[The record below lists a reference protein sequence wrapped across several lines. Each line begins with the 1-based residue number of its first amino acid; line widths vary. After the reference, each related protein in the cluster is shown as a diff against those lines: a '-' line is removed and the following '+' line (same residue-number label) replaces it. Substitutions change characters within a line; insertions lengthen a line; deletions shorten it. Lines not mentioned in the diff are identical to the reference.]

1 MLASLARV
9 ALVENVYNRKV
20 SDYSNLKIISPKQM
34 LQRLPIAHVQVKVGN
49 TSENLLNDIRQ
60 IIYSLYQA
68 TEITEKLYDNIM
80 NSIKLQNRMGTI
92 FMSSGNSKTSELRRL
107 LLNLSDK
114 IKLIVKGCCFI

>member
-1 MLASLARV
+1 MLACLARV
-9 ALVENVYNRKV
+9 ALVANVYNRKV